1 MTTAPDT
8 HPATPGPNA
17 RTPTTMATIV
27 SSAATETAV
36 SP

>member
-1 MTTAPDT
+1 MITASDT

-17 RTPTTMATIV
+17 RTPTTMAVIA